1 MIDLINSLSNSVATK
16 FRQPIRPRLDDR
28 ALKIAVLGPGLGGD
42 NFGSRKR
49 RQILESLREDG
60 HAPFFPEDFVDSGS
74 PFESVLTQEC
84 ELLSDSNVDLVIIL
98 HTENSMG
105 VLMEIARFEE
115 FPEIKAKTALLF
127 PMRFYYDEGLPANTA
142 QSYLVVHPYSEE
154 QYETCRVVGTCRSWA
169 SSYKS
174 RLWPAMQPHRS

>member
-1 MIDLINSLSNSVATK
+1 MIDLINSLSNSVASK
-16 FRQPIRPRLDDR
+16 FRQTIRPRLVDR
-28 ALKIAVLGPGLGGD
+28 ALKIAVLGPGLGGN
-42 NFGSRKR
+42 NFGLRKR

-60 HAPFFPEDFVDSGS
+60 HAPFFPEDCVDSDS
-74 PFESVLTQEC
+74 PFESVLAQEC
-84 ELLSDSNVDLVIIL
+84 ELLSKPDVDMVIIL

-115 FPEIKAKTALLF
+115 FPEIKAKTAILF
-127 PMRFYYDEGLPANTA
+127 PMRFYYDEGVPSNTVR
-142 QSYLVVHPYSEE
+142 SFMIVHPYTEE

-174 RLWPAMQPHRS
+174 RLWPAMQSHKP